1 MEKDILELLEND
13 SRISAEQIAEMLG
26 KNVNEIKECIA
37 KLEKENVICGYST
50 LINWDNTE
58 REYVSALIEV
68 KVTPQRDQ
76 GFDKI
81 AQRIQNFDEVKAVYL
96 MSGAFDLTVIME
108 GRNIKEISKF
118 ISTKLSTLDSVL
130 STATHFVLKKYKD
143 HGVILEQEKTGDER
157 MIVSP
162 WQIKNLL

>member
-1 MEKDILELLEND
+1 MERDILELLEKD
-13 SRISAEQIAEMLG
+13 SRISAEEIADMLG
-26 KNVNEIKECIA
+26 KNIDEVKQCIE
-37 KLEKENVICGYST
+37 KLENENIICGYNT

-58 REYVSALIEV
+58 REYVTALIEV
-68 KVTPQRDQ
+68 KVTPQRDE

-96 MSGAFDLTVIME
+96 MSGAFDLTIIME
-108 GRNIKEISKF
+108 GKNLKEISSF

-143 HGVILEQEKTGDER
+143 HGIILEKEKKCDER

-162 WQIKNLL
+162 